1 MISSPCLSIDISFL
15 VEPGQSLALVG
26 PSGSGKSTILRL
38 LFRFY
43 DLQHGTILLDDQNI
57 QTMKQSSLRNHIGVV
72 PQDTVLFNDT
82 IQYNIRYGRPNATDG
97 EVQAAAR

>member
-1 MISSPCLSIDISFL
+1 MEKAPFYDYSFDFMISNMVP
-15 VEPGQSLALVG
+15 
-26 PSGSGKSTILRL
+26 
-38 LFRFY
+38 
-43 DLQHGTILLDDQNI
+43 LLDDQNI